1 MTVLEDALKLLH
13 PFIPY
18 VTEEIYSYLPTTKE
32 LIITADYPRY
42 NSRLAYKKEA
52 KAFEG
57 VIDLIRTVRAMK
69 VEVNCPPSR
78 KVHVYLATEARRLV
92 AVNKGAIV
100 RLAGASEVSF
110 TESGAEAGDKA
121 VSRVC
126 EAGQVFIPL
135 GELVDLKAERARLEK
150 ELDRLTGEIGRASGK
165 LANQNFVAKA
175 PKKLVEDERVKLEKL
190 IDARKK
196 VEDRLKDLD

>member
-1 MTVLEDALKLLH
+1 MTVLENALKLLH

-18 VTEEIYSYLPTTKE
+18 VTEEIYSYLPTTQGM
-32 LIITADYPRY
+32 IITADYPRY

-57 VIDLIRTVRAMK
+57 IIDLIKTVRAMK

-78 KVHVYLATEARRLV
+78 KVHVFIATEARRLV
-92 AVNKGAIV
+92 SVNKGAIL

-110 TESGAEAGDKA
+110 TENGSEAGEKV

-126 EAGQVFIPL
+126 EAGQIFIPL
-135 GELVDLKAERARLEK
+135 GELVDLEAEKARLEK
-150 ELDRLTGEIGRASGK
+150 ELDRVVGEIARAGGK
-165 LANQNFVAKA
+165 LANQNFIAKA
-175 PKKLVEDERVKLEKL
+175 PKKLVEDERAKLEKL
-190 IDARKK
+190 LDAKAK
-196 VEDRLKDLD
+196 VEERLKDF